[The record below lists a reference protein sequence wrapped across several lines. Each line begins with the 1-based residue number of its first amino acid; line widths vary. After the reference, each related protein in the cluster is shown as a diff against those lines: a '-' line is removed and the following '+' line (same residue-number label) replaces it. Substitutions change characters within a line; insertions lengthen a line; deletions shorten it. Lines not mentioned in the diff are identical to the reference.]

1 MIKTKEYEM
10 NFTSTLQHQL
20 IKMSLKEYTDEFNK
34 AIKNGYSFDEPYK
47 KVILESLD
55 STDIANRI
63 IKEILQ
69 DNNPN
74 GYVIESNWIDD
85 TNNNE
90 FVFRGWRYNRLGL
103 Y

>member
-1 MIKTKEYEM
+1 MIKTKEYGM

-34 AIKNGYSFDEPYK
+34 AIEKGYSFDKPYK

-63 IKEILQ
+63 IKEIL
-69 DNNPN
+69 
-74 GYVIESNWIDD
+74 
-85 TNNNE
+85 
-90 FVFRGWRYNRLGL
+90 
-103 Y
+103 